1 MACISKFAKFIAQ
14 QKTAFMK
21 ILPTSLLLSILFVL
35 VSCNSTPKVTCKYG
49 EPIAMFSN
57 DMKGVIDHDFSGKGQ
72 EATERVVLER
82 GLEIH
87 IFQSG
92 CDAIR
97 QEFRF
102 ILKNEEESEVNPIEK
117 CGAIFTSLSGIDPS
131 LAGLAN
137 WGNVILE
144 NSDTFR
150 LGASTQVAEGFW
162 IKIDRIKQGK
172 DTLLIAI
179 LSETDN

>member
-1 MACISKFAKFIAQ
+1 VHFLA
-14 QKTAFMK
+14 
-21 ILPTSLLLSILFVL
+21 LLFFLA
-35 VSCNSTPKVTCKYG
+35 SCNDVQTPACKYG
-49 EPIAMFSN
+49 EPVAMFSPE
-57 DMKGVIDHDFSGKGQ
+57 MAGVVKHDFSGEGQ
-72 EATERVVLER
+72 EATESIGLER
-82 GLEIH
+82 GWEIQ
-87 IFQSG
+87 ILQSG

-102 ILKNEEESEVNPIEK
+102 LLKDEGDEEINPVDK
-117 CGAIFTSLSGIDPS
+117 CGAIFLSLSGMDPS

-137 WGNVILE
+137 WGNVIME
-144 NSDTFR
+144 NSESFN
-150 LGASTQVAEGFW
+150 LGAFTQVAEGFY